1 MMCACVCVYVCD
13 VTFDWGSRDMLLML
27 NVEYVFY
34 SVYSGFYWTFALS
47 RTIRCFGVRWS
58 LTKKLFSRGVGLE
71 LE

>member
-1 MMCACVCVYVCD
+1 
-13 VTFDWGSRDMLLML
+13 ML

-47 RTIRCFGVRWS
+47 RTIRCYGLRWS